1 MNDKRN
7 QLQLDGK
14 RLFADM
20 DNRNMGFIS
29 VHNFAGWVADN
40 CGFHIVDEDLPAL
53 EQSLDGANY
62 YRITKA
68 AFIET
73 VSVKNEDEQAQE
85 EELLEAF
92 KAMDTNG
99 NGVISPDELRE
110 VMAKEGMQMSEEEI
124 E

>member
-1 MNDKRN
+1 
-7 QLQLDGK
+7 
-14 RLFADM
+14 
-20 DNRNMGFIS
+20 MGFIS
-29 VHNFAGWVADN
+29 VHNFAGWVAEN

-53 EQSLDGANY
+53 EQSLDSANH

-92 KAMDTNG
+92 KAMDLNG

-110 VMAKEGMQMSEEEI
+110 VMAKMGEQMSEEEI